1 MQEYKTALC
10 WQLQYCNMSD
20 RQQNRKQQQPL
31 SHDRGFN
38 MKGCN
43 STHLLAYFG

>member
-31 SHDRGFN
+31 SRDRGFN